1 MSKIACIDAKIRA
14 NGCEENIDSK
24 QAGLAAVTLAAR
36 GSPPATWGGGLF
48 ALSAAFHLLALLV
61 GSTRYSGLLKC
72 SPCRAREP
80 PFCLLTC

>member
-36 GSPPATWGGGLF
+36 GSPPATW
-48 ALSAAFHLLALLV
+48 
-61 GSTRYSGLLKC
+61 
-72 SPCRAREP
+72 
-80 PFCLLTC
+80 